1 MPARAEPVHVEVA
14 LPSCGAPPP
23 SPVSVAAALS
33 AVLSDPLLSLPPPPP
48 PPPPLNVRKMLSH
61 AATLRGLDRAA
72 AFRDVLEHAP
82 AHERA
87 RRDLGAALGAVFES
101 PDGVVRGNHSRD
113 FLARAYA
120 RLERMSDSAPVFA
133 LRGLLDAAEVRAVR
147 EIQRRRRAQWSTT
160 SPLVCFA
167 YAYSILD
174 DPALAGSW
182 AHRSADK
189 GCLNSSLSAAV
200 AAAASTRAWS
210 ESLFVFRGEEAL
222 LDEVSARVEAAA
234 GLRVA
239 SAKPWQL
246 LRYADG
252 ADYRRHLDCALGEE
266 LDEAAG
272 SARMA
277 TVLVSLN
284 PDEFE
289 GGETEF
295 VELGL
300 KLKLAAGSAILF
312 HNFASGTGGCDP
324 RMAHRSNPAVGGSK
338 LLLQR
343 WYVLADH
350 PYLDFRKPREV
361 GDVVLPEQAIVS
373 CDATDDELSCRWYNY
388 RLALGEKIGQ

>member
-14 LPSCGAPPP
+14 LPSCDAPPP

-113 FLARAYA
+113 FLARADA
-120 RLERMSDSAPVFA
+120 RLERLSATAPVFA

-189 GCLNSSLSAAV
+189 GCLNSSLSAA
-200 AAAASTRAWS
+200 
-210 ESLFVFRGEEAL
+210 
-222 LDEVSARVEAAA
+222 A

-252 ADYRRHLDCALGEE
+252 ADYRRHLDCALGEQ
-266 LDEAAG
+266 LHEAAG

-324 RMAHRSNPAVGGSK
+324 RMAHRSNPAGGGSK

-350 PYLDFRKPREV
+350 PFLDFRKPREV
-361 GDVVLPEQAIVS
+361 GDVVLPEQAVVS